1 MDQWYPQPRGRKG
14 RMSPRG
20 KRRVKRLATR
30 VVIVGA
36 FLAFVIAA
44 AYFINKGVD
53 WYEVRATTT
62 TTVAAHGRE
71 VQLTIN
77 PGMGA
82 SEIGRLLEQKKVIDS
97 QAEFVDLVKK
107 RDSEKKLRPGI
118 YVFYEDQQLLEVVDM
133 LEQGRGSPIV
143 QITVNEGLAVSQVG
157 ALLTEGGVIKGADYV
172 KLSAQPD
179 KFVVPDVGGTI
190 PEVATLEGLL
200 FPSTYYLIEGDG
212 ATELIG
218 KQLEAFGSKTASL
231 PWENTKVLGIS
242 TYEVVIVASLIEK
255 EVNIPEERPLVAAV
269 IYNRLKQDM
278 TLGIDA
284 TVRYAVDK
292 WTGPLSDEDLGTDSA
307 YNTRLKK
314 GLPPT
319 PICSPGVA
327 ALEAALEPSGVDYL
341 YYVLE
346 DTDGNHFFTADY
358 EEFLEAKERQPQQ

>member
-1 MDQWYPQPRGRKG
+1 MDQWYPQPPGRKNH
-14 RMSPRG
+14 MSPRG
-20 KRRVKRLATR
+20 RRRVKRLATR
-30 VVIVGA
+30 VVVVGA
-36 FLAFVIAA
+36 FLAFVITAFYLVYYGA
-44 AYFINKGVD
+44 I
-53 WYEVRATTT
+53 WYEVRSSTTT
-62 TTVAAHGRE
+62 SVAVHGRE
-71 VQLTIN
+71 IQLTIN

-82 SEIGRLLEQKKVIDS
+82 SEIGRLLEEKKVIDS

-107 RDSEKKLRPGI
+107 RDSETKLRPGI
-118 YVFYEDQQLLEVVDM
+118 YEFYENQQLLEVVDM

-143 QITVNEGLAVSQVG
+143 QVTVNEGLAVSQVG
-157 ALLTEGGVIKGADYV
+157 ALLTEGGVIKGSEYV
-172 KLSAQPD
+172 KLSTQPD
-179 KFVVPDVGGTI
+179 KFVIPDVGGTI
-190 PEVATLEGLL
+190 PEMATLEGLL
-200 FPSTYYLIEGDG
+200 FPSTYYLIEGEG

-218 KQLEAFGSKTASL
+218 KQLEAFESKTASL

-242 TYEVVIVASLIEK
+242 AYEVVIVASLIEK
-255 EVNIPEERPLVAAV
+255 EVKVGKERPLVAAV

-292 WTGPLSDEDLGTDSA
+292 WTGPLDDEDLAIDSA

-319 PICSPGVA
+319 PICSPGAA

-341 YYVLE
+341 YYVLA

-358 EEFLEAKERQPQQ
+358 EEFLEAKKKQPQ